1 MVMFLDLWLMQH
13 GKYFSLVIFWTV
25 KAGSGRKIAA
35 FMKLS
40 VFQTS
45 LYFVI
50 LSNTVELKNN
60 KMLVFYI
67 ILSGCK
73 Y

>member
-1 MVMFLDLWLMQH
+1 MVNIFI
-13 GKYFSLVIFWTV
+13 LVIFWTV
-25 KAGSGRKIAA
+25 KTGNGRKIAA
-35 FMKLS
+35 FMKPS
-40 VFQTS
+40 VFQTL

-50 LSNTVELKNN
+50 LSNTVELKII
-60 KMLVFYI
+60 KCFVFYI

>member
-1 MVMFLDLWLMQH
+1 MFLDLWLM
-13 GKYFSLVIFWTV
+13 KNIFILVIFWTV
-25 KAGSGRKIAA
+25 KTRNGKKKIAA
-35 FMKLS
+35 FMKPS
-40 VFQTS
+40 VFQS
-45 LYFVI
+45 LLYFVI

-73 Y
+73 C

>member
-1 MVMFLDLWLMQH
+1 MVNIFI
-13 GKYFSLVIFWTV
+13 LVIFLTF
-25 KAGSGRKIAA
+25 KTGKGRKIAA
-35 FMKLS
+35 FMKPS
-40 VFQTS
+40 VFQTL

-50 LSNTVELKNN
+50 LSNIVELRNN

-73 Y
+73 C